1 MLHGSPLASCD
12 WSVARRG
19 PLPGARPGS
28 MHSDKPPLS
37 LPSRCPD
44 EPIIMRSC
52 EYCAFWEVAHKRMI
66 RQSFQTE
73 VVCEDWLFVEQNGN
87 VAARVHL
94 LKALVETLALA
105 HGIMCLIIYMGLSA
119 NIAWGSHQSTFCHP

>member
-1 MLHGSPLASCD
+1 
-12 WSVARRG
+12 
-19 PLPGARPGS
+19 
-28 MHSDKPPLS
+28 MHSDKTPLS
-37 LPSRCPD
+37 LPSQCPD